1 MSRSPGSVFTP
12 QTKSSSVFI
21 FEGKSKRSPSAS
33 NSSSKLISTNMI
45 PGIFLVCV
53 YIIYTHSFYIIIPT
67 SFFIFFINL
76 YCVFLYCKLLFR
88 LDFLTLISVC

>member
-45 PGIFLVCV
+45 PGIFL
-53 YIIYTHSFYIIIPT
+53 SPQM
-67 SFFIFFINL
+67 
-76 YCVFLYCKLLFR
+76 
-88 LDFLTLISVC
+88 